1 MKIVFS
7 LKHKN
12 VLQSP
17 GVFTDV
23 LINCG
28 LECPN
33 DQDPGFALGQEE
45 FLAPWVAMTWLSGLR

>member
-12 VLQSP
+12 VLESP

-23 LINCG
+23 VINCG
-28 LECPN
+28 LECHN
-33 DQDPGFALGQEE
+33 DQDPVFALGQVKL
-45 FLAPWVAMTWLSGLR
+45 LAPWVATTWLSGLR